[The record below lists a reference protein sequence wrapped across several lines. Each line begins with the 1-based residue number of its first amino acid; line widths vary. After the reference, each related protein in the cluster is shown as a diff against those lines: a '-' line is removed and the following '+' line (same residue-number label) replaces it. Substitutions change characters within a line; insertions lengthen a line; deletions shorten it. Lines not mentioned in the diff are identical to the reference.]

1 MSDTLPSNRPS
12 LGYEVEH
19 SLCNSHGC
27 RQFTEELYQYPEE
40 IAQVLTWYGT
50 IWQQDEAVEYS
61 ASLSL
66 PINTNRIFRRIFGK
80 TSKMEQMV
88 T

>member
-50 IWQQDEAVEYS
+50 IWQQDEEARKLNLDAKQCLARHNQRS
-61 ASLSL
+61 
-66 PINTNRIFRRIFGK
+66 PP
-80 TSKMEQMV
+80 
-88 T
+88 